1 MKKIAVLLIC
11 FMLLLVG
18 CSNDAPEKTPVK
30 TPVKTAETTQQKEDN
45 SLLPEFPESNI
56 YVNENRG
63 YTLTFPE
70 SWKGH
75 YYLKEGY
82 DDSVGV
88 YFYGKSKYSN
98 GDGVLLYE
106 FENIA
111 YAPYDADIIKTVKAK
126 TNHGNNYLYNF
137 LHYSKNTNRFAN
149 PEKYTEDEEQI
160 KLMKEDYKQIKSMN
174 VNDIGFS
181 SEVIEYPSLPK
192 FPESNEYINEKHGYK
207 LTFPDSWKGYY
218 YIDESDADLPEI
230 YFYGKSYFGRCFP
243 FTYTEKFGCDM
254 FAVVTKQ
261 FIDDPSSIYDNE
273 RKVGNVGETQYY
285 YATLRKDAH
294 IEMFM
299 YPEKY
304 ISDAEEI
311 ALALEDFKQLEAMD
325 MNDVVFT
332 PLR

>member
-1 MKKIAVLLIC
+1 MKKIAVLLMC
-11 FMLLLVG
+11 FMLFLVG
-18 CSNDAPEKTPVK
+18 CSNDAPEKAPVK

-75 YYLKEGY
+75 YYLKDGY
-82 DDSVGV
+82 DDSLEI
-88 YFYGKSKYSN
+88 YFYGKSARGN
-98 GDGVLLYE
+98 GVLFYE
-106 FENIA
+106 FKNIS
-111 YAPYDADIIKTVKAK
+111 YAPYDAEIIRTVNAK
-126 TNHGNNYLYNF
+126 TNHGDNYPYNF
-137 LHYSKNTNRFAN
+137 LYYSKNTNKFAE
-149 PEKYTEDEEQI
+149 PEKYTADEEQI
-160 KLMKEDYKQIKSMN
+160 KLMKEDWEQIESMN
-174 VNDIGFS
+174 AKDIGFAS
-181 SEVIEYPSLPK
+181 KVIEYPPLPE
-192 FPESNEYINEKHGYK
+192 FPKGNEYINEKHGYK
-207 LTFPDSWKGYY
+207 LTFPDSWTGYY

-230 YFYGKSYFGRCFP
+230 YFYGKSYFGRYFP

-294 IEMFM
+294 MEMFM

-304 ISDAEEI
+304 ISNAEEI
-311 ALALEDFKQLEAMD
+311 ALALEDYKKIQSMD
-325 MNDVVFT
+325 MDDVIFT